1 MLAECAMRVRF
12 EDFEQI
18 WSETELQDLSEFNAE
33 SQKEHINLKMD
44 GSPLKQ
50 ILKLILSSHFG
61 IKLKHCELH
70 YSWGCRRSWAAAARG
85 QFNLNGLVVVVEDKK
100 FLNWES
106 YYGTAVFLPLQKK
119 IGTP

>member
-1 MLAECAMRVRF
+1 MRVRF

-18 WSETELQDLSEFNAE
+18 WAELQDLSEFNAE

-70 YSWGCRRSWAAAARG
+70 YSWGCRRSRAAAARG